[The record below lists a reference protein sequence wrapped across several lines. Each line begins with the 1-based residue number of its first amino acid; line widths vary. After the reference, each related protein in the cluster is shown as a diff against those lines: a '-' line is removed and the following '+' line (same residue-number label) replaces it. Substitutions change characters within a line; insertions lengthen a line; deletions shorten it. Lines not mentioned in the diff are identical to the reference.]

1 MQNLNHFVTYIYSYE
16 QGVKHRNAGFAK
28 IDYRGEVVRMEA
40 QIKTESGQKEDADIC
55 LLIKEAERIL
65 AIPVA
70 EIRFENGVANY
81 KGRFFAK
88 KIGKS
93 NHHFEE
99 VTGLYIKTKRETFA
113 SQWIDEELKVN
124 QIASYKEQKQEKT
137 EPQETETKKKEI
149 PQEQNAQQQ
158 NTQQQDR
165 QPENVQAKNRQFEQS
180 RKDSATLQ
188 TAEIKEPYDWRYE
201 WEKLDQGADNELVF
215 GLALWTRNKGK
226 S

>member
-40 QIKTESGQKEDADIC
+40 QIKTESGKKEDADIC

-124 QIASYKEQKQEKT
+124 QIAVYREQKQEQKEPQKT
-137 EPQETETKKKEI
+137 EEQKEEI
-149 PQEQNAQQQ
+149 PQVQNAQQQ
-158 NTQQQDR
+158 ER

-180 RKDSATLQ
+180 GKDSATLQ

-201 WEKLDQGADNELVF
+201 WEKLDQSAGNELVF

>member
-124 QIASYKEQKQEKT
+124 QIAVYREQKQEQKEPQKT
-137 EPQETETKKKEI
+137 EEQKEEI
-149 PQEQNAQQQ
+149 PQVQNAQQQ
-158 NTQQQDR
+158 ER

-180 RKDSATLQ
+180 GKDSATLQ

-201 WEKLDQGADNELVF
+201 WEKLDQSAGNELVF